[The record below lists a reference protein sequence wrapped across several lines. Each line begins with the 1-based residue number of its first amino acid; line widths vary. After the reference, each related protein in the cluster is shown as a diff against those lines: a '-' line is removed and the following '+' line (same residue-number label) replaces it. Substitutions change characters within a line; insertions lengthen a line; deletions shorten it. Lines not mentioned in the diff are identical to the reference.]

1 LAELRTAADALQLT
15 LVPRFSFRVRLSASV
30 RLLSLFNLRTDTGAE
45 IRYSSPN
52 APGFLEKLQTME
64 TSNSTITRA
73 TAYIETSI
81 VSYLTARPSRDLLV
95 AAHQQLT
102 VTWWEQQR
110 AHYEL
115 FTSQVV
121 LAEARAGDP
130 EAAQRRLAVLERL
143 PLLDVTDAAI
153 TLAAALISGQ
163 ALPAQAAQDALH
175 LGIACVHGMEYLL
188 TWNCAHL
195 ANARLRSRIEQVC
208 RDAGYIPPI
217 ICTPEEL
224 EG

>member
-1 LAELRTAADALQLT
+1 
-15 LVPRFSFRVRLSASV
+15 V
-30 RLLSLFNLRTDTGAE
+30 
-45 IRYSSPN
+45 
-52 APGFLEKLQTME
+52 
-64 TSNSTITRA
+64 
-73 TAYIETSI
+73 YIETSL

-102 VTWWEQQR
+102 VTWWDEHR
-110 AHYEL
+110 TRYEL

-130 EAAQRRLAVLERL
+130 DAAQRRLAVLERL
-143 PLLDVTDAAI
+143 PLLDVADTAI
-153 TLAAALISGQ
+153 ALAARLVTEQ

-175 LGIACVHGMEYLL
+175 LAIACVHGMEYLL

>member
-1 LAELRTAADALQLT
+1 
-15 LVPRFSFRVRLSASV
+15 
-30 RLLSLFNLRTDTGAE
+30 
-45 IRYSSPN
+45 
-52 APGFLEKLQTME
+52 ME
-64 TSNSTITRA
+64 TSDTGSTKPSV
-73 TAYIETSI
+73 YIETSL

-102 VTWWEQQR
+102 VAWWDEHR
-110 AHYEL
+110 TRYEL

-130 EAAQRRLAVLERL
+130 DAAQRRLAVLERL
-143 PLLDVTDAAI
+143 PLLDVADTAI
-153 TLAAALISGQ
+153 ALAARLVTEQ

-175 LGIACVHGMEYLL
+175 LAIACVHGMEYLL
-188 TWNCAHL
+188 TWNCMHL

-208 RDAGYIPPI
+208 RDAGYVPPI

>member
-1 LAELRTAADALQLT
+1 MDTPDIG
-15 LVPRFSFRVRLSASV
+15 SA
-30 RLLSLFNLRTDTGAE
+30 
-45 IRYSSPN
+45 
-52 APGFLEKLQTME
+52 K
-64 TSNSTITRA
+64 STV
-73 TAYIETSI
+73 YIETSI

-102 VTWWEQQR
+102 VTWWDEQR
-110 AHYEL
+110 TRYEL

-130 EAAQRRLAVLERL
+130 NAAQRRLAVLERL

-153 TLAAALISGQ
+153 ALATLLIARQ

-175 LGIACVHGMEYLL
+175 LAITCVHGIQYLL
-188 TWNCAHL
+188 TWNCTHL

-208 RDAGYIPPI
+208 REAGYIPPI

>member
-1 LAELRTAADALQLT
+1 
-15 LVPRFSFRVRLSASV
+15 
-30 RLLSLFNLRTDTGAE
+30 
-45 IRYSSPN
+45 
-52 APGFLEKLQTME
+52 ME
-64 TSNSTITRA
+64 TLDSTRTRA

-102 VTWWEQQR
+102 VTWWDQQR
-110 AHYEL
+110 VHYDL

-130 EAAQRRLAVLERL
+130 EAAQRRLAVLELL

-153 TLAAALISGQ
+153 TLAAARVSGQ

-175 LGIACVHGMEYLL
+175 LGNACLHGMEYLL

-195 ANARLRSRIEQVC
+195 ANARLRSRIEQIC
-208 RDAGYIPPI
+208 RDAGYVPPI

>member
-1 LAELRTAADALQLT
+1 MDTSDAG
-15 LVPRFSFRVRLSASV
+15 
-30 RLLSLFNLRTDTGAE
+30 N
-45 IRYSSPN
+45 
-52 APGFLEKLQTME
+52 EKPTV
-64 TSNSTITRA
+64 
-73 TAYIETSI
+73 YIETSI
-81 VSYLTARPSRDLLV
+81 VSYLTARPSRELLV

-102 VTWWEQQR
+102 VVWWDEQR
-110 AHYEL
+110 ARYAL

-130 EAAQRRLAVLERL
+130 EAAQRRLAVLERP

-153 TLAAALISGQ
+153 ALATMLVTGR

-175 LGIACVHGMEYLL
+175 LAIACVHGMQYLL
-188 TWNCAHL
+188 TWNCTHL

-208 RDAGYIPPI
+208 REAGYSPPI

>member
-1 LAELRTAADALQLT
+1 
-15 LVPRFSFRVRLSASV
+15 
-30 RLLSLFNLRTDTGAE
+30 
-45 IRYSSPN
+45 
-52 APGFLEKLQTME
+52 ME
-64 TSNSTITRA
+64 TADSPITRA
-73 TAYIETSI
+73 TVYIETSI

-110 AHYEL
+110 AHYDL

-130 EAAQRRLAVLERL
+130 DAAQRRVAVLERL

-153 TLAAALISGQ
+153 TLAAALVSGQ

-175 LGIACVHGMEYLL
+175 IAVSCVHGMEYLL
-188 TWNCAHL
+188 TWNCTHL
-195 ANARLRSRIEQVC
+195 ANARLRSRIEHIC
-208 RDAGYIPPI
+208 RNTGYVPPI

>member
-1 LAELRTAADALQLT
+1 MDTSDA
-15 LVPRFSFRVRLSASV
+15 
-30 RLLSLFNLRTDTGAE
+30 G
-45 IRYSSPN
+45 
-52 APGFLEKLQTME
+52 
-64 TSNSTITRA
+64 STKPTV
-73 TAYIETSI
+73 YIETSI
-81 VSYLTARPSRDLLV
+81 VNYLTARPSRDLLV

-102 VTWWEQQR
+102 VAWWDEQR
-110 AHYEL
+110 TRYEL
-115 FTSQVV
+115 CTSQVV

-153 TLAAALISGQ
+153 ALATLLVARQ

-175 LGIACVHGMEYLL
+175 LAITCVHGMQYLL
-188 TWNCAHL
+188 TWNCTHL

-208 RDAGYIPPI
+208 REAGYVPPI

>member
-1 LAELRTAADALQLT
+1 
-15 LVPRFSFRVRLSASV
+15 
-30 RLLSLFNLRTDTGAE
+30 
-45 IRYSSPN
+45 
-52 APGFLEKLQTME
+52 ME
-64 TSNSTITRA
+64 TSNSSITRG
-73 TAYIETSI
+73 TVYIETSI

-102 VTWWEQQR
+102 VAWWDQQR
-110 AHYEL
+110 SHYEL

-130 EAAQRRLAVLERL
+130 EAAQRRVAVLERL

-153 TLAAALISGQ
+153 TLAAALVSGQ
-163 ALPAQAAQDALH
+163 ALPEQAAQDALH
-175 LGIACVHGMEYLL
+175 VAVTCVHGIEYLL

-195 ANARLRSRIEQVC
+195 ANARLRSRIEQSC
-208 RDAGYIPPI
+208 RDAGYVPPI

>member
-1 LAELRTAADALQLT
+1 
-15 LVPRFSFRVRLSASV
+15 
-30 RLLSLFNLRTDTGAE
+30 
-45 IRYSSPN
+45 
-52 APGFLEKLQTME
+52 ME
-64 TSNSTITRA
+64 TSNSSIIRGTV
-73 TAYIETSI
+73 YIETSI

-102 VTWWEQQR
+102 VAWWDQQR
-110 AHYEL
+110 SHYEI

-130 EAAQRRLAVLERL
+130 DAAQRRVAVLEHL

-153 TLAAALISGQ
+153 TLAAALVSGQ

-175 LGIACVHGMEYLL
+175 VAVACVHGIEYLL

-195 ANARLRSRIEQVC
+195 ANARLRSRIEQIC
-208 RDAGYIPPI
+208 REAGYVPPI

>member
-1 LAELRTAADALQLT
+1 M
-15 LVPRFSFRVRLSASV
+15 
-30 RLLSLFNLRTDTGAE
+30 N
-45 IRYSSPN
+45 
-52 APGFLEKLQTME
+52 
-64 TSNSTITRA
+64 TSNSSVTRA
-73 TAYIETSI
+73 AVYIETSI

-102 VTWWEQQR
+102 ATWWEQQR
-110 AHYEL
+110 SHYDL

-121 LAEARAGDP
+121 LAEARAGDT
-130 EAAQRRLAVLERL
+130 EAAQRRIVVLERL
-143 PLLDVTDAAI
+143 PLLDVTDMAI
-153 TLAAALISGQ
+153 TLAAALVSGQ
-163 ALPAQAAQDALH
+163 ALPAQAVQDALH
-175 LGIACVHGMEYLL
+175 IAVTCVHGVEYLL

-195 ANARLRSRIEQVC
+195 ANARLRSRIEHVC

>member
-1 LAELRTAADALQLT
+1 MDTSDAG
-15 LVPRFSFRVRLSASV
+15 SAKPTV
-30 RLLSLFNLRTDTGAE
+30 
-45 IRYSSPN
+45 
-52 APGFLEKLQTME
+52 
-64 TSNSTITRA
+64 
-73 TAYIETSI
+73 YIETSI

-102 VTWWEQQR
+102 VAWWDEQR
-110 AHYEL
+110 TRYEL
-115 FTSQVV
+115 LTSQVV

-143 PLLDVTDAAI
+143 PLLAVTDAAI
-153 TLAAALISGQ
+153 ALATLLVTRQ

-175 LGIACVHGMEYLL
+175 LATTCVHGMQYLL
-188 TWNCAHL
+188 TWNCTHL

-208 RDAGYIPPI
+208 REAGYVPPI

>member
-1 LAELRTAADALQLT
+1 
-15 LVPRFSFRVRLSASV
+15 
-30 RLLSLFNLRTDTGAE
+30 
-45 IRYSSPN
+45 
-52 APGFLEKLQTME
+52 ME
-64 TSNSTITRA
+64 TSNSSSIRGTV
-73 TAYIETSI
+73 YIETSI

-102 VTWWEQQR
+102 VAWWDQQR
-110 AHYEL
+110 SHYEL

-121 LAEARAGDP
+121 LAEARAGAPD
-130 EAAQRRLAVLERL
+130 AAQRRVAVLEHL

-153 TLAAALISGQ
+153 TLAAALVSGQ

-175 LGIACVHGMEYLL
+175 VAVACVHGIEYLL

-195 ANARLRSRIEQVC
+195 ANARLRSRIEQIC
-208 RDAGYIPPI
+208 REAGYVPPI

>member
-1 LAELRTAADALQLT
+1 
-15 LVPRFSFRVRLSASV
+15 
-30 RLLSLFNLRTDTGAE
+30 
-45 IRYSSPN
+45 
-52 APGFLEKLQTME
+52 ME
-64 TSNSTITRA
+64 TSNSSSIRGTV
-73 TAYIETSI
+73 YIETSI

-102 VTWWEQQR
+102 VAWWDQQR
-110 AHYEL
+110 SHYEI

-130 EAAQRRLAVLERL
+130 DAAPRRVAVLEHL

-153 TLAAALISGQ
+153 TLAAALVSGQ

-175 LGIACVHGMEYLL
+175 VAVACVHGIEYLL

-195 ANARLRSRIEQVC
+195 ANARLRSRIEQIC
-208 RDAGYIPPI
+208 REAGYVPPI

>member
-1 LAELRTAADALQLT
+1 
-15 LVPRFSFRVRLSASV
+15 
-30 RLLSLFNLRTDTGAE
+30 
-45 IRYSSPN
+45 
-52 APGFLEKLQTME
+52 M
-64 TSNSTITRA
+64 
-73 TAYIETSI
+73 
-81 VSYLTARPSRDLLV
+81 

-102 VTWWEQQR
+102 VAWWEQQR
-110 AHYEL
+110 SHYEL

-130 EAAQRRLAVLERL
+130 EAAQRRIAVLERL
-143 PLLDVTDAAI
+143 PLLDVTDTAI

-175 LGIACVHGMEYLL
+175 IAITCVHGVEYLL

-208 RDAGYIPPI
+208 RDAGYVPPI

>member
-1 LAELRTAADALQLT
+1 
-15 LVPRFSFRVRLSASV
+15 
-30 RLLSLFNLRTDTGAE
+30 
-45 IRYSSPN
+45 
-52 APGFLEKLQTME
+52 ME
-64 TSNSTITRA
+64 TSNSSIIRGTV
-73 TAYIETSI
+73 YIETSI

-102 VTWWEQQR
+102 VAWWDQQR
-110 AHYEL
+110 SHYEL

-130 EAAQRRLAVLERL
+130 DAAQRRVAVLEHL

-153 TLAAALISGQ
+153 TLAAALVSGQ

-175 LGIACVHGMEYLL
+175 VAVACVHGIEYLL

-195 ANARLRSRIEQVC
+195 ANARLRSRIEQIC
-208 RDAGYIPPI
+208 REAGYVPPI

>member
-1 LAELRTAADALQLT
+1 
-15 LVPRFSFRVRLSASV
+15 
-30 RLLSLFNLRTDTGAE
+30 
-45 IRYSSPN
+45 
-52 APGFLEKLQTME
+52 ME
-64 TSNSTITRA
+64 TSDAPITRA
-73 TAYIETSI
+73 TVYIETSI

-110 AHYEL
+110 AHYDL

-130 EAAQRRLAVLERL
+130 DAAQRRIAVLEHL
-143 PLLDVTDAAI
+143 PLLDVADAAL
-153 TLAAALISGQ
+153 TLAAALVSGQ
-163 ALPAQAAQDALH
+163 ALPVQAAQDALH
-175 LGIACVHGMEYLL
+175 VAVACVHGMEYLL

-195 ANARLRSRIEQVC
+195 ANARLRSRIEQIC
-208 RDAGYIPPI
+208 RDAGYVPPI

>member
-1 LAELRTAADALQLT
+1 MDTAAPPL
-15 LVPRFSFRVRLSASV
+15 
-30 RLLSLFNLRTDTGAE
+30 
-45 IRYSSPN
+45 
-52 APGFLEKLQTME
+52 
-64 TSNSTITRA
+64 TRA
-73 TAYIETSI
+73 TVYIETSI

-130 EAAQRRLAVLERL
+130 HAAQRRIAVLEHL

-153 TLAAALISGQ
+153 ALAAALVSGRHCPHKRPKMRSIS
-163 ALPAQAAQDALH
+163 P
-175 LGIACVHGMEYLL
+175 
-188 TWNCAHL
+188 
-195 ANARLRSRIEQVC
+195 
-208 RDAGYIPPI
+208 
-217 ICTPEEL
+217 
-224 EG
+224 

>member
-1 LAELRTAADALQLT
+1 MATAD
-15 LVPRFSFRVRLSASV
+15 
-30 RLLSLFNLRTDTGAE
+30 
-45 IRYSSPN
+45 
-52 APGFLEKLQTME
+52 
-64 TSNSTITRA
+64 SNITRA
-73 TAYIETSI
+73 DVYIETSI

-102 VTWWEQQR
+102 VAWWDEQR
-110 AHYEL
+110 THYEL

-153 TLAAALISGQ
+153 ALATLLVTRQ

-175 LGIACVHGMEYLL
+175 LEIGR
-188 TWNCAHL
+188 AH
-195 ANARLRSRIEQVC
+195 V
-208 RDAGYIPPI
+208 
-217 ICTPEEL
+217 
-224 EG
+224 

>member
-1 LAELRTAADALQLT
+1 MDTSDAG
-15 LVPRFSFRVRLSASV
+15 SA
-30 RLLSLFNLRTDTGAE
+30 
-45 IRYSSPN
+45 
-52 APGFLEKLQTME
+52 K
-64 TSNSTITRA
+64 STV
-73 TAYIETSI
+73 YIETSI

-102 VTWWEQQR
+102 VAWWDEQR
-110 AHYEL
+110 PRYEL
-115 FTSQVV
+115 FASQVV

-153 TLAAALISGQ
+153 GLATMLVTRQ
-163 ALPAQAAQDALH
+163 VLPAQAAQDALH
-175 LGIACVHGMEYLL
+175 LAMACVHGIQYLL
-188 TWNCAHL
+188 TWNCTHL

-208 RDAGYIPPI
+208 REAGYVPPI

>member
-1 LAELRTAADALQLT
+1 MET
-15 LVPRFSFRVRLSASV
+15 V
-30 RLLSLFNLRTDTGAE
+30 
-45 IRYSSPN
+45 N
-52 APGFLEKLQTME
+52 AP
-64 TSNSTITRA
+64 ITRA
-73 TAYIETSI
+73 TVYIETSI

-110 AHYEL
+110 AHYEIL
-115 FTSQVV
+115 TSQVV
-121 LAEARAGDP
+121 LAEVRAGDP
-130 EAAQRRLAVLERL
+130 EAAQRRLTVLERL

-153 TLAAALISGQ
+153 ALAAALVSGQ

-175 LGIACVHGMEYLL
+175 LGIACVHGTEYLL

-195 ANARLRSRIEQVC
+195 ANARLRNRIEQIC
-208 RDAGYIPPI
+208 RDAGYLPPI